1 MKRLLTV
8 VTLLALLAACGKSK
22 DNDPPA
28 KLVSFEPHLKVE
40 QLWKYGFGGKSIRL
54 RLALRVAVDG
64 DVAYLAGY
72 TGEVRAVKAE
82 NGKKLWSVKTKSPLS
97 AGPSVGEGLVVVGA
111 LDGTV
116 IALDAKSGKERWRHR
131 MTSEVLAAPLIA
143 KSAVVVRTV
152 DGRLIAL
159 EAADAKQR
167 WGVEQTVPRLS
178 LRGTAPPV
186 LAQDAVIAGF
196 DNGRVV
202 AVDIITGDVH
212 WDTVVSSP
220 SGRTELERLVDIDAP
235 VRVVGDDVFV
245 TGFQGRVAMLAR
257 DSGQIWWARDFSSY
271 RGFNVEGATIYASN
285 SEGVI
290 VAMRKSD
297 GTVTW
302 EQAALRQRA
311 LTAPTVD
318 GEALVVGD
326 YDGYL
331 HWVSMADGTML
342 ARKKADGERISNAPL
357 VADGRVFVQTDA
369 GNVIAYKSKPKK

>member
-1 MKRLLTV
+1 
-8 VTLLALLAACGKSK
+8 
-22 DNDPPA
+22 
-28 KLVSFEPHLKVE
+28 
-40 QLWKYGFGGKSIRL
+40 
-54 RLALRVAVDG
+54 
-64 DVAYLAGY
+64 
-72 TGEVRAVKAE
+72 
-82 NGKKLWSVKTKSPLS
+82 
-97 AGPSVGEGLVVVGA
+97 
-111 LDGTV
+111 
-116 IALDAKSGKERWRHR
+116 
-131 MTSEVLAAPLIA
+131 
-143 KSAVVVRTV
+143 
-152 DGRLIAL
+152 
-159 EAADAKQR
+159 
-167 WGVEQTVPRLS
+167 
-178 LRGTAPPV
+178 
-186 LAQDAVIAGF
+186 
-196 DNGRVV
+196 
-202 AVDIITGDVH
+202 
-212 WDTVVSSP
+212 
-220 SGRTELERLVDIDAP
+220 
-235 VRVVGDDVFV
+235 
-245 TGFQGRVAMLAR
+245 MLAR